1 MINNR
6 ESGNRAFVMSEVHPA
21 IASALVSEPPGDPMT
36 ALAPADERRFRE
48 MVAANLDLQEEL
60 SDQLR
65 ARALMDSVLSAM
77 PSELRE
83 VFVLFELE
91 ELAVA
96 EVAELLSIPIGTVG
110 SRLRR
115 AREDFHERVRRL
127 RAAGLHRGQG

>member
-1 MINNR
+1 MR
-6 ESGNRAFVMSEVHPA
+6 HAEM
-21 IASALVSEPPGDPMT
+21 GDSPT
-36 ALAPADERRFRE
+36 
-48 MVAANLDLQEEL
+48 QEEL

-65 ARALMDSVLSAM
+65 ARLLLDRILSEMTA
-77 PSELRE
+77 ELRE

-115 AREDFHERVRRL
+115 AREEFHERARRL
-127 RAAGLHRGQG
+127 KSGVHRRGP